1 MDKNEK
7 PLRIT
12 EEAARDMWAAACGIA
27 KQEVDFDVA
36 PQVNG
41 YLLNRL
47 KELHELAGGGVDDPL
62 GFFIRKPG
70 EESLFEAKQVD
81 GAHTGKTAKLVG
93 ESFGSELLVFLLQ
106 RAPIT
111 DPRILQVV
119 AKFLIELFN
128 VEFSAEGKNDRPRL
142 QAGNDDLGHLGGGE

>member
-12 EEAARDMWAAACGIA
+12 EEAARDIWAAELKNGTECFHRWGSVTWHLLDVL
-27 KQEVDFDVA
+27 KQ
-36 PQVNG
+36 
-41 YLLNRL
+41 
-47 KELHELAGGGVDDPL
+47 LHESTGGHVNDPL
-62 GFFIRKPG
+62 GFFLSEPG

-81 GAHTGKTAKLVG
+81 GVHTGKTAKLVG
-93 ESFGSELLVFLLQ
+93 ESFGGELLVFLLQ

>member
-12 EEAARDMWAAACGIA
+12 EEAARDIWAAELKNGTECFHRWGSVTWHLLDVL
-27 KQEVDFDVA
+27 KQ
-36 PQVNG
+36 
-41 YLLNRL
+41 
-47 KELHELAGGGVDDPL
+47 LHESTGGHVNDPL
-62 GFFIRKPG
+62 GFFLSEPG
-70 EESLFEAKQVD
+70 DESLFEAKQVD
-81 GAHTGKTAKLVG
+81 GVHTGKTAKLVG

>member
-12 EEAARDMWAAACGIA
+12 EEAARDIWAAELKNGTECFHRWGSVTWHLLDVL
-27 KQEVDFDVA
+27 KQ
-36 PQVNG
+36 
-41 YLLNRL
+41 
-47 KELHELAGGGVDDPL
+47 LHESTGGHVNDPL
-62 GFFIRKPG
+62 GFFLSEPGDEHLSERKKVEG
-70 EESLFEAKQVD
+70 I
-81 GAHTGKTAKLVG
+81 HTGKTAKLVG

>member
-41 YLLNRL
+41 YLPEALL
-47 KELHELAGGGVDDPL
+47 SHMPGAVDL
-62 GFFIRKPG
+62 SW
-70 EESLFEAKQVD
+70 EEKAY
-81 GAHTGKTAKLVG
+81 
-93 ESFGSELLVFLLQ
+93 
-106 RAPIT
+106 RC
-111 DPRILQVV
+111 R
-119 AKFLIELFN
+119 
-128 VEFSAEGKNDRPRL
+128 FS
-142 QAGNDDLGHLGGGE
+142 

>member
-12 EEAARDMWAAACGIA
+12 EEAARDIWAAELKNGTECFHRWGPVTWHLLDVL
-27 KQEVDFDVA
+27 KQ
-36 PQVNG
+36 
-41 YLLNRL
+41 
-47 KELHELAGGGVDDPL
+47 LHESTGGHVNDPL
-62 GFFIRKPG
+62 GFFLSEPG

-81 GAHTGKTAKLVG
+81 GVHTGKTAKLVG
-93 ESFGSELLVFLLQ
+93 ESCGSELLVFLLQ

-128 VEFSAEGKNDRPRL
+128 VEFSAEGKNDRHRL

>member
-12 EEAARDMWAAACGIA
+12 EEAARDIWAAELKNGTECFHRWGSVTWHLLDVL
-27 KQEVDFDVA
+27 KQ
-36 PQVNG
+36 
-41 YLLNRL
+41 
-47 KELHELAGGGVDDPL
+47 LHESTGGHVNDPL
-62 GFFIRKPG
+62 GFFIRKSG

-81 GAHTGKTAKLVG
+81 GVHTGKTAKLVG

>member
-12 EEAARDMWAAACGIA
+12 EEAARDIWAAELKNGTECFHRWGSVTWHLLDVL
-27 KQEVDFDVA
+27 KQ
-36 PQVNG
+36 
-41 YLLNRL
+41 
-47 KELHELAGGGVDDPL
+47 LHESTGGHVNDPL
-62 GFFIRKPG
+62 GFFLSEPG

>member
-12 EEAARDMWAAACGIA
+12 EEAARDIWAAELKNGTECFHRWGSVTWHLLDVL
-27 KQEVDFDVA
+27 KQ
-36 PQVNG
+36 
-41 YLLNRL
+41 
-47 KELHELAGGGVDDPL
+47 LHESTGGHVNDPL

>member
-12 EEAARDMWAAACGIA
+12 EEAARDIWAAELKNGTECFHRWGSVTWHLLDVL
-27 KQEVDFDVA
+27 KQ
-36 PQVNG
+36 
-41 YLLNRL
+41 
-47 KELHELAGGGVDDPL
+47 LHESTGGHVNDPL
-62 GFFIRKPG
+62 GFFLSEPG

-81 GAHTGKTAKLVG
+81 GVHTGKTAKLVG

-111 DPRILQVV
+111 DPRILQVA

>member
-12 EEAARDMWAAACGIA
+12 EEAARDIWAAELKNGTECFHRWGSVTWHLLDVL
-27 KQEVDFDVA
+27 KQ
-36 PQVNG
+36 
-41 YLLNRL
+41 
-47 KELHELAGGGVDDPL
+47 LHESTGGHVNDPL
-62 GFFIRKPG
+62 GFFLSEPG

-81 GAHTGKTAKLVG
+81 GVHTGKTAKLVG

-106 RAPIT
+106 RTPIT
-111 DPRILQVV
+111 DPRILQVA

>member
-1 MDKNEK
+1 MEKDKN
-7 PLRIT
+7 PPRIT
-12 EEAARDMWAAACGIA
+12 EEAARDIWAAELKNGTECFHRWGSVTWHLLDVL
-27 KQEVDFDVA
+27 KQ
-36 PQVNG
+36 
-41 YLLNRL
+41 
-47 KELHELAGGGVDDPL
+47 LHESTGGHVNDPL
-62 GFFIRKPG
+62 GFFLSEPG

-81 GAHTGKTAKLVG
+81 GVHTGKTAKLVG
-93 ESFGSELLVFLLQ
+93 ESFGSELLVFFLQ

>member
-12 EEAARDMWAAACGIA
+12 EEAARDIWAAELKNGTECFHRWGSVTWHLLDVL
-27 KQEVDFDVA
+27 KQ
-36 PQVNG
+36 
-41 YLLNRL
+41 
-47 KELHELAGGGVDDPL
+47 LHESTGGHVNDPL
-62 GFFIRKPG
+62 GFFLSEPG

-81 GAHTGKTAKLVG
+81 GVHTGKTAKLVG
-93 ESFGSELLVFLLQ
+93 ESFGSELLGFLLQ

-111 DPRILQVV
+111 DPRILQVA

>member
-12 EEAARDMWAAACGIA
+12 EEAARDIWAAELKNGTECFHRWGSVTWHLLDVL
-27 KQEVDFDVA
+27 KQ
-36 PQVNG
+36 
-41 YLLNRL
+41 
-47 KELHELAGGGVDDPL
+47 LHESTGGHVNDPL
-62 GFFIRKPG
+62 GFFLSEPG

-81 GAHTGKTAKLVG
+81 GVHTGKTAKMVG

>member
-7 PLRIT
+7 PPRIT
-12 EEAARDMWAAACGIA
+12 EEAARDIWAAELKNGTECFHRWGSVTWHLLDVL
-27 KQEVDFDVA
+27 KQ
-36 PQVNG
+36 
-41 YLLNRL
+41 
-47 KELHELAGGGVDDPL
+47 LHESTGGHVNDPL
-62 GFFIRKPG
+62 GFFLSEPG
-70 EESLFEAKQVD
+70 DESLFEAKQVD
-81 GAHTGKTAKLVG
+81 GVHTGKTAKLVG

-106 RAPIT
+106 HAPIT

-119 AKFLIELFN
+119 DKFLIELFN

>member
-12 EEAARDMWAAACGIA
+12 EEAARDIWAAELKNGTECFHRWGSVTWHLLDVL
-27 KQEVDFDVA
+27 KQ
-36 PQVNG
+36 
-41 YLLNRL
+41 
-47 KELHELAGGGVDDPL
+47 LHESTGGHVNDPL
-62 GFFIRKPG
+62 GFFLSEPG
-70 EESLFEAKQVD
+70 EESLFEEKQVD
-81 GAHTGKTAKLVG
+81 GVHTGKTAKLVG

>member
-27 KQEVDFDVA
+27 KQD
-36 PQVNG
+36 
-41 YLLNRL
+41 
-47 KELHELAGGGVDDPL
+47 
-62 GFFIRKPG
+62 
-70 EESLFEAKQVD
+70 
-81 GAHTGKTAKLVG
+81 
-93 ESFGSELLVFLLQ
+93 
-106 RAPIT
+106 
-111 DPRILQVV
+111 
-119 AKFLIELFN
+119 

>member
-12 EEAARDMWAAACGIA
+12 EEAARDIWAAELKNGTECFHRWGSVTWHLLDVL
-27 KQEVDFDVA
+27 KQ
-36 PQVNG
+36 
-41 YLLNRL
+41 
-47 KELHELAGGGVDDPL
+47 LHESTGGHVNDPL
-62 GFFIRKPG
+62 GFFLSEPG

-81 GAHTGKTAKLVG
+81 GVHTGKTAKLVG

>member
-12 EEAARDMWAAACGIA
+12 EEAARDIWAAELKNGTECFHRWGSVTWHLLDVL
-27 KQEVDFDVA
+27 KQ
-36 PQVNG
+36 
-41 YLLNRL
+41 
-47 KELHELAGGGVDDPL
+47 LHESTGGHVNDPL
-62 GFFIRKPG
+62 GFFLSEPG

-81 GAHTGKTAKLVG
+81 GVHTGKTAKLVG

-119 AKFLIELFN
+119 AKFLIDLFN

>member
-12 EEAARDMWAAACGIA
+12 EEAARDIWAAELKNGTECFHRWGSVTWHLLDVL
-27 KQEVDFDVA
+27 KQ
-36 PQVNG
+36 
-41 YLLNRL
+41 
-47 KELHELAGGGVDDPL
+47 LHESTGGHVNAPL
-62 GFFIRKPG
+62 GFFLSEPG

-81 GAHTGKTAKLVG
+81 GVHTGKTAKLVG

-111 DPRILQVV
+111 DPRILQVA